1 MLRFKEY
8 LSLLRE
14 LSVTPDYRQ
23 GNTFNPYYD
32 LTKGANSKVKSL
44 LIALSK
50 DKKIVGV
57 KNPKTEKWNFKRI

>member
-1 MLRFKEY
+1 MLEFKEY

-44 LIALSK
+44 LIVPFESVLLS
-50 DKKIVGV
+50 V
-57 KNPKTEKWNFKRI
+57 PP

>member
-32 LTKGANSKVKSL
+32 LTDGATKKVNDL
-44 LIALSK
+44 LKNIE
-50 DKKIVGV
+50 IV
-57 KNPKTEKWNFKRI
+57 